1 MASQLMRSLLNPL
14 AAQAGCT
21 CCLQTVRYVSSVKPQ
36 SSQLALAR
44 IVSVLER
51 CWANGKESKSW
62 FRKLTEV
69 AFHQPSDFLPSVIR
83 IRVRGVADSDLSF
96 SLQTHHIFV
105 YVITLQM
112 LIACPIQDSWI
123 LSQ

>member
-1 MASQLMRSLLNPL
+1 MASQLMRSLLNPGGPHVLL
-14 AAQAGCT
+14 ADGSVRFVSET
-21 CCLQTVRYVSSVKPQ
+21 TVQPIRFGSD
-36 SSQLALAR
+36 R

-69 AFHQPSDFLPSVIR
+69 AFRQPSDFLPSVIR